1 MMVFEIIGNALILI
15 GVLFAFIGILGV
27 FRFKDFYSK
36 LLASSKIDTMA
47 MMTVLIGVMFRS
59 GLSFFTL
66 KALLILFIVIIV
78 NPILASRIA
87 LSAREDELNRNVER
101 IEYHD

>member
-1 MMVFEIIGNALILI
+1 MVILEIIGNILI
-15 GVLFAFIGILGV
+15 FFGVAFAAIGLMGV

-47 MMTVLIGVMFRS
+47 MITVLLGVAIRS
-59 GLSFFTL
+59 GFNFFTL
-66 KALLILFIVIIV
+66 KIALILFIVIIV

-87 LSAREDELNRNVER
+87 LSAREDELNQNKER